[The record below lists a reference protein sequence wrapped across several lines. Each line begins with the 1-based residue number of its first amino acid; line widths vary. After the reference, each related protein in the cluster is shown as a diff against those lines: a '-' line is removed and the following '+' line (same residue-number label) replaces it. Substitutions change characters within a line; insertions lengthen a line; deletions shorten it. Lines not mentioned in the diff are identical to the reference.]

1 MVRWHHRHDWHAF
14 EQALGVDDG
23 QGRPACFSPCVPK
36 ESDTAEWLNWTGIIS
51 EQRPFFFLFFQSVHI
66 LFPFL
71 VISNLLVFLVLYW
84 KGVMR
89 GDILALYLTLVWKIW
104 IHHWYEFKVWIHHRY
119 HVTCRNFCRYY
130 LSIWRCFFLYYYL
143 KSFYHE
149 WVLDFD
155 QICLVSIHLPVWYS
169 FLNCWCDRLHGLKL
183 NNPLMLN
190 NYLIYL
196 DRKWISVL
204 NK

>member
-1 MVRWHHRHDWHAF
+1 MDREGWHVSVHVFPKSRAQLSDWT
-14 EQALGVDDG
+14 ELI
-23 QGRPACFSPCVPK
+23 S
-36 ESDTAEWLNWTGIIS
+36 SLNKDH
-51 EQRPFFFLFFQSVHI
+51 FFFLFFQSVCI

-84 KGVMR
+84 KGVMG

-104 IHHWYEFKVWIHHRY
+104 IHHQYEFKVWIHHRY

-130 LSIWRCFFLYYYL
+130 LSIWRCSSLYHYL

-155 QICLVSIHLPVWYS
+155 QICLVSIHLPVWCS
-169 FLNCWCDRLHGLKL
+169 FLNCWCDRLHGLML

-196 DRKWISVL
+196 DRKCISVL